1 MKIQI
6 FFKIVILGGFYNKR
20 NKRGLGDRD
29 IKHFRGQF
37 EVGKVPELG
46 TKQ

>member
-1 MKIQI
+1 MKIQF

-29 IKHFRGQF
+29 KKHFMGLPK
-37 EVGKVPELG
+37 VGKVPELG